1 MRRALTEYPDQ
12 EWVVFQLYYPM
23 TPHEIRDSTGSD
35 LIEAILAVLQ
45 EVAPVM
51 NLCMQVPLTQL

>member
-1 MRRALTEYPDQ
+1 M
-12 EWVVFQLYYPM
+12 YYPM
-23 TPHEIRDSTGSD
+23 TPDEVKGSTGSD

-51 NLCMQVPLTQL
+51 NLCMQVPLPKL